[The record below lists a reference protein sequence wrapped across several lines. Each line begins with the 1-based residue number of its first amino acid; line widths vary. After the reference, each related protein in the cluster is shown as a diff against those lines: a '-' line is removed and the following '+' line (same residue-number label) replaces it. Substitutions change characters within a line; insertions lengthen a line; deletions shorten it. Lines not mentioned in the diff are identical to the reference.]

1 MTIVSVLL
9 AILLLA
15 IDGRQ
20 VHSIG
25 ASFGDARD
33 VMLDFGAVNACNM
46 DGGSSTVM
54 YYTGQYS
61 NSPSS
66 ASGTS
71 RALPDAWLF
80 K

>member
-1 MTIVSVLL
+1 
-9 AILLLA
+9 
-15 IDGRQ
+15 
-20 VHSIG
+20 
-25 ASFGDARD
+25 
-33 VMLDFGAVNACNM
+33 M

-54 YYTGQYS
+54 YYEGQYI

-66 ASGTS
+66 ARGTS

>member
-1 MTIVSVLL
+1 
-9 AILLLA
+9 
-15 IDGRQ
+15 
-20 VHSIG
+20 
-25 ASFGDARD
+25 
-33 VMLDFGAVNACNM
+33 
-46 DGGSSTVM
+46 M
-54 YYTGQYS
+54 YYEGEYI